1 VDDPYTFGQ
10 IAATNSLA
18 DVYVCGAK
26 PLLALNL
33 ICFPEKDLPVEILKD
48 ILRGG
53 ADKVKEAGA
62 LLVGGH
68 SVDDKEPK
76 YGLAVVGIVHPDKV
90 ITNSQA
96 KAGEILYLSKP
107 IGTGILATAYKG
119 GLITPQSEAYK
130 NMVEVMT
137 ELNDKVL
144 ELMQEFG
151 VKSATDITGFGLL
164 GHALEMA
171 IASKKVL
178 RIYYHQIPII
188 KEALEFVKMG
198 IIPEGDYK
206 NLNYCKKFV
215 KISPELTEE
224 EIIMACDSQ
233 TSGGILFSVSPEK
246 AQELE
251 VKAIEKG
258 LFFLKAVGEV
268 LEPKD
273 TCPTVELYP

>member
-1 VDDPYTFGQ
+1 MDDPYTFGQ

-33 ICFPEKDLPVEILKD
+33 ICFPEKDLPVEVLKN

-119 GLITPQSEAYK
+119 GLITPDSEVYK
-130 NMVEVMT
+130 KMIEIMT

-151 VKSATDITGFGLL
+151 IRAATDITGFGLL

-171 IASKKVL
+171 VASKKIL
-178 RIYYHQIPII
+178 RIYYHKIPII
-188 KEALEFVKMG
+188 KEAEEFVKMG

-206 NLNYCKKFV
+206 NLYYCKKF
-215 KISPELTEE
+215 IRFSSELTEDKL
-224 EIIMACDSQ
+224 ILACDAQ

-246 AQELE
+246 SSELE
-251 VKAIEKG
+251 IRAIEKG
-258 LFFLKAVGEV
+258 LYYLKAIGEV
-268 LEPKD
+268 LEPKEE
-273 TCPTVELYP
+273 CPTVELYP